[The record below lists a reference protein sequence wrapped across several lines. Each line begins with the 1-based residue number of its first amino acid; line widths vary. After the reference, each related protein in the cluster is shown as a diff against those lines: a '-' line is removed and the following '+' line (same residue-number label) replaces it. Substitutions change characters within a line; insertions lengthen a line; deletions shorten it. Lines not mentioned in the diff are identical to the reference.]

1 MVPEWFDP
9 NTQALSSLLWTP
21 KTHAFLAEQDER
33 VPSVFSKPETGGY
46 KRFVQSWKYWGDSL
60 ESWASDKTVNFPQ

>member
-33 VPSVFSKPETGGY
+33 VPSVFSKPETG
-46 KRFVQSWKYWGDSL
+46 VEL
-60 ESWASDKTVNFPQ
+60 EAQGGCCSMEQNNSTALPLKLPQGSA